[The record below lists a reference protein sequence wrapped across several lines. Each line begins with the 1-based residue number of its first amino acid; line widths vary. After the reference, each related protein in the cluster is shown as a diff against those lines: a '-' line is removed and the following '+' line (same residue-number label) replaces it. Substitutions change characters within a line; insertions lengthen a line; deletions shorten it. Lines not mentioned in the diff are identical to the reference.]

1 MSKTDYLYAAYIVTW
16 VVHITYLAVLG
27 RKAAR
32 LRREIEDLKRQP

>member
-1 MSKTDYLYAAYIVTW
+1 MSKTDFLYAAYIVTW